1 MFALGIRYLNGW
13 AMAAA
18 DGPRKES
25 AEWPPHPDRVFMAL
39 AAAWFETGEDP
50 DEGDAL
56 RWIET
61 LPPPDIAASDAT
73 TRANVVSYVPVNDVR
88 AGRRTPSGGGLD
100 KLKGAGLAILPE
112 YRPRQPRG
120 FPVAVPRDPT
130 VYLIWSDAD
139 PSSHR
144 GAAQRLAAEV
154 THIGHSASFVQVW
167 VADEIA
173 VDATWEAT
181 DGIVTRRLRIPVPG
195 RLDGLKRLY
204 NREPILEY
212 ADLQSRAEAVKGKD
226 RKRLKLTI
234 SQRFGAS
241 VPVSRRPVP
250 IRWQGYRRPG
260 QETESATPR
269 PVFDHRLIVLAV
281 RGRSVSL
288 PATLKL
294 THALR
299 GALLSHCAEQ
309 PPPEWLTGHGPD
321 GVPTTKP
328 HMALFP
334 LPFVGASH
342 ADGRILGLALAPPQ
356 ELDVRDLGQS
366 LGGFIHEPS
375 TGLPREHRLF
385 DGRWFECAIELETR
399 ERPPRNLIA
408 DTWTR
413 RSRVWA
419 SVTPIVLNRHF
430 DGKDK
435 WERAAESVQVACEHI
450 GLPRPREVLL
460 HPVSL
465 VEGVPHVKEFPQL
478 ARKSDGGRC
487 SQNHAV
493 IVFEEAV
500 CGPVLVGAGRFRGY
514 GLCRPLQ

>member
-1 MFALGIRYLNGW
+1 M
-13 AMAAA
+13 
-18 DGPRKES
+18 
-25 AEWPPHPDRVFMAL
+25 
-39 AAAWFETGEDP
+39 
-50 DEGDAL
+50 
-56 RWIET
+56 
-61 LPPPDIAASDAT
+61 
-73 TRANVVSYVPVNDVR
+73 
-88 AGRRTPSGGGLD
+88 
-100 KLKGAGLAILPE
+100 
-112 YRPRQPRG
+112 
-120 FPVAVPRDPT
+120 
-130 VYLIWSDAD
+130 
-139 PSSHR
+139 
-144 GAAQRLAAEV
+144 AAEV
-154 THIGHSASFVQVW
+154 THIGHSASLVQVW
-167 VADEIA
+167 VADDVA

-181 DGIVTRRLRIPVPG
+181 EGGIATHRLRMPVPG
-195 RLDGLKRLY
+195 RLDVLKRLY

-212 ADLQSRAEAVKGKD
+212 ADLQSLAEAVKGKD
-226 RKRLKLTI
+226 RKRLNLTI
-234 SQRFGAS
+234 SQRFGSS

-250 IRWQGYRRPG
+250 IRWQGYRRPA
-260 QETESATPR
+260 QEIGSATFR
-269 PVFDHRLIVLAV
+269 PVFDHRLVVLAV

-294 THALR
+294 TQALR

-328 HMALFP
+328 HVALFP

-342 ADGRILGLALAPPQ
+342 ADGRILGLAIAMPQ
-356 ELDVRDLGQS
+356 DLDVRDVGRVLD
-366 LGGFIHEPS
+366 GFIHEPS
-375 TGLPREHRLF
+375 TGLPRDHRLF
-385 DGRWFECAIELETR
+385 DGHWFECAIELETR
-399 ERPPRNLIA
+399 ERPPRNLMA

-419 SVTPIVLNRHF
+419 SVTPLVLNRHF

-435 WERAAESVQVACEHI
+435 WERAAESVHVACEHI

-500 CGPVLVGAGRFRGY
+500 CGPVLVGAGPVPGLWALSPAAMSAPVAMTELESQDFAAFFETLWGRTPFTWQRELADDVLEKANERADAGSIGRTRSFWPEAIALPTAAGKTACMDIAVFALAAQAPRLSRKQTITAPRRVFFVVDRRGDR
-514 GLCRPLQ
+514 G